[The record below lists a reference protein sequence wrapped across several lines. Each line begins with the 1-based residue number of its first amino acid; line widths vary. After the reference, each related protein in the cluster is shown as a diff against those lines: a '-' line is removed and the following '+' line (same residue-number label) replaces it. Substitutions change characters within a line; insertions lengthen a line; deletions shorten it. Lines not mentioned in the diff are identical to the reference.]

1 MNHEQANIMNNQFK
15 SNHFI
20 KLLKTIGQSFL
31 KSFEISEI
39 KFSNNLEISDK
50 LTPSFH
56 YKLTPL
62 S

>member
-1 MNHEQANIMNNQFK
+1 MFYGSFTNFTQEMFLNGSYK
-15 SNHFI
+15 TPI
-20 KLLKTIGQSFL
+20 KYPVVPI
-31 KSFEISEI
+31 
-39 KFSNNLEISDK
+39 LEISDK